1 MIFAALLVALLA
13 MAANAQDIDGALNTT
28 SDVNGVLSQSHDRNV
43 MLIFD
48 QDSCVYCDLFKQ
60 NVLSDKAVQKE
71 LNDSFIVVMLIS
83 TSILMLLVASMSS
96 EHLPVLFLIQTARK
110 STGLKDTLKAMSF

>member
-1 MIFAALLVALLA
+1 
-13 MAANAQDIDGALNTT
+13 MAASAQDIDGALNTT

-83 TSILMLLVASMSS
+83 TSILMLLVASRSS
-96 EHLPVLFLIQTARK
+96 ERLPVLFLIQTARK